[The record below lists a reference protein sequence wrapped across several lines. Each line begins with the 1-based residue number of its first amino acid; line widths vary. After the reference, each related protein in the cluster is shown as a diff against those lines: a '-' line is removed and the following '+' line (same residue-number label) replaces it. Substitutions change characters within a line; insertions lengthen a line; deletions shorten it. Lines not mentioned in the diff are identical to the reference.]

1 MAPVEVVAA
10 GRIAGRA
17 HPEQQGRKRGPVLS
31 KFEPAHEGAT
41 GFAPCPGVSHLN
53 LRVLLR
59 MQDLMECE
67 SSLFSVRLVRLVRLV
82 RPFSENDY

>member
-17 HPEQQGRKRGPVLS
+17 HPEQQGRKRGAVGL
-31 KFEPAHEGAT
+31 KLEQAAQAAAT

-53 LRVLLR
+53 LRVLLQ

-67 SSLFSVRLVRLVRLV
+67 SSLFSVRLVR
-82 RPFSENDY
+82 PFSENDY

>member
-17 HPEQQGRKRGPVLS
+17 RPEQQGRKRGAVLS
-31 KFEPAHEGAT
+31 KVEPAAHEAAT
-41 GFAPCPGVSHLN
+41 GFAPCRGISHLN

-67 SSLFSVRLVRLVRLV
+67 SSLFSVRLVR
-82 RPFSENDY
+82 PFSENDY